1 MTGGLKQ
8 VKRVK
13 VLLALAGALLLAAP
27 GTALGHPR
35 GVMPIAASTRPVPI
49 PIPQPFGVTAPV
61 ALDYWGGP
69 VMPFTENAIVLWGAA
84 GHTSSLTAGLPG
96 FLTAIAGAGNANP
109 YNIALDYP
117 TQGLSGTTSNQP
129 LTLASR
135 YLGAF
140 TITPSISATTI
151 SDDQVAAELAAQIGA
166 GALPPPRVAFGGPVT
181 EYYVMFPPAD
191 TVCLGSDCSNV
202 QFCAYHSNSV
212 YAGTPFTY
220 AVLPESTPPNS
231 GCGASSG
238 GDGFGNLTSMT
249 SHELVESVTDP
260 EIGSAFGLAPPLGWY
275 DAVNGEVADICAGPG
290 DQASLAFGGS
300 TWFVQKEW
308 SNVEH
313 ACIASHT
320 PGGLRGVAA
329 AFTTSAGAGSALTFD
344 ASASSSPN
352 GSPAIAS
359 YAWDWGDGSSST
371 GASPTIAHTFATPGA
386 RLVTL
391 IATDA
396 SRASGAQFASVTTRN
411 LSVGVS
417 GPGQVTSAPSG
428 VSCGGTCGANFL
440 DGAAVSL
447 TAAPGPGAAFSG
459 WSGDCAGQ
467 PATCAVTMNAAR
479 TATASFTPLCVVP
492 NLSGQTLGAAETALP
507 AAHCSAGTIRSV
519 YSRVVAKGRV
529 VSQSAPAGQQ
539 LANGTSVNLAV
550 SKGRRPAKVTLCY
563 RHHTVHVTKAVARR
577 LRRHGAKLG
586 TCRKVRPASAGAA
599 AHPRRV

>member
-69 VMPFTENAIVLWGAA
+69 VMPFTENAIVLWSADGY
-84 GHTSSLTAGLPG
+84 TRSLAAGLPG

-109 YNIALDYP
+109 YNLARDYP
-117 TQGLSGTTSNQP
+117 TQGLSGTTSTQP
-129 LTLASR
+129 FTLASR

-202 QFCAYHSNSV
+202 QFCAYHSSSV

-220 AVLPESTPPNS
+220 AVLPESTPPNP

-249 SHELVESVTDP
+249 SHELVESVTAP
-260 EIGSAFGLAPPLGWY
+260 EIGSAVGLAPPLGWY

-290 DQASLAFGGS
+290 DQAS
-300 TWFVQKEW
+300 
-308 SNVEH
+308 
-313 ACIASHT
+313 
-320 PGGLRGVAA
+320 
-329 AFTTSAGAGSALTFD
+329 
-344 ASASSSPN
+344 
-352 GSPAIAS
+352 
-359 YAWDWGDGSSST
+359 
-371 GASPTIAHTFATPGA
+371 
-386 RLVTL
+386 
-391 IATDA
+391 
-396 SRASGAQFASVTTRN
+396 
-411 LSVGVS
+411 
-417 GPGQVTSAPSG
+417 
-428 VSCGGTCGANFL
+428 
-440 DGAAVSL
+440 
-447 TAAPGPGAAFSG
+447 
-459 WSGDCAGQ
+459 
-467 PATCAVTMNAAR
+467 
-479 TATASFTPLCVVP
+479 
-492 NLSGQTLGAAETALP
+492 
-507 AAHCSAGTIRSV
+507 
-519 YSRVVAKGRV
+519 
-529 VSQSAPAGQQ
+529 
-539 LANGTSVNLAV
+539 
-550 SKGRRPAKVTLCY
+550 
-563 RHHTVHVTKAVARR
+563 
-577 LRRHGAKLG
+577 
-586 TCRKVRPASAGAA
+586 
-599 AHPRRV
+599 

>member
-1 MTGGLKQ
+1 
-8 VKRVK
+8 VKRVQ
-13 VLLALAGALLLAAP
+13 VLLALAGASLLLAAP

-61 ALDYWGGP
+61 ALDYYGGP

-84 GHTSSLTAGLPG
+84 GHTSSLTGGLPG

-117 TQGLSGTTSNQP
+117 TRGLSGTTSNQP

-140 TITPSISATTI
+140 TITPSISATII
-151 SDDQVAAELAAQIGA
+151 SDDQVAAELADQIGA

-181 EYYVMFPPAD
+181 EYYVMFPPAE
-191 TVCLGSDCSNV
+191 TVCLGADCSNV
-202 QFCAYHSNSV
+202 RFCAYHSNSV

-220 AVLPESTPPNS
+220 AVLPESTPPNP
-231 GCGASSG
+231 GCGASSR

-260 EIGSAFGLAPPLGWY
+260 EIGSAVGLAPPLGWY

-300 TWFVQKEW
+300 TWFV
-308 SNVEH
+308 
-313 ACIASHT
+313 
-320 PGGLRGVAA
+320 
-329 AFTTSAGAGSALTFD
+329 
-344 ASASSSPN
+344 
-352 GSPAIAS
+352 
-359 YAWDWGDGSSST
+359 
-371 GASPTIAHTFATPGA
+371 
-386 RLVTL
+386 
-391 IATDA
+391 
-396 SRASGAQFASVTTRN
+396 
-411 LSVGVS
+411 
-417 GPGQVTSAPSG
+417 
-428 VSCGGTCGANFL
+428 
-440 DGAAVSL
+440 SL

-459 WSGDCAGQ
+459 WTGDCAGQ
-467 PATCAVTMNAAR
+467 PATCAVTMSAAR

-492 NLSGQTLGAAETALP
+492 NLRGRTLAAAKAALP

-529 VSQSAPAGQQ
+529 VSQSASAGQQ
-539 LANGTSVNLAV
+539 LANGASVNLAV
-550 SKGRRPAKVTLCY
+550 SKGRRPVKVTLCY

-586 TCRKVRPASAGAA
+586 ACRKVR
-599 AHPRRV
+599 RR